1 MSDVKKSEPKSAE
14 NAPSPSLEEAVG
26 RLESLVEEME
36 SSQLP
41 LETLILRYEEGVRL
55 LQVCQEKLAAAE
67 QKIQIIT
74 KQAKGQIAL
83 EDFGTGNDE

>member
-1 MSDVKKSEPKSAE
+1 MSEGKKSDPKPGESAK
-14 NAPSPSLEEAVG
+14 APSLEEAVG

-83 EDFGTGNDE
+83 EDFATGNDE

>member
-1 MSDVKKSEPKSAE
+1 MSDGKKSEPKPGE
-14 NAPSPSLEEAVG
+14 NTPSPSLEEAVG

-83 EDFGTGNDE
+83 EDFATGNDE

>member
-1 MSDVKKSEPKSAE
+1 MSEGKKTDPKSGT
-14 NAPSPSLEEAVG
+14 NAPPPSLEEAVG

-83 EDFGTGNDE
+83 EDFATGNDE

>member
-1 MSDVKKSEPKSAE
+1 MSDGKKSEPKAGP
-14 NAPSPSLEEAVG
+14 NVPSPSLEEAVG

-83 EDFGTGNDE
+83 EDFATGNDE

>member
-1 MSDVKKSEPKSAE
+1 MSEGKKSDPKSGE
-14 NAPSPSLEEAVG
+14 NTKAPSLEEAVG

-83 EDFGTGNDE
+83 EDFATGNDE